1 MFELK
6 PYQQRALDSLSE
18 FLAETGRSGD
28 PRGPYETIRRRD
40 GRSAVYLPVEISG
53 HAAMPYVCLQ
63 VPTGGGKTVLAAAAV
78 GLATRRLLAAERSV
92 VLWLVPSNTILD
104 QTARALGNPQ
114 HPYRRALEVGVGP
127 VEILTIEQALRM
139 KPPTVDGQTVVIVAT
154 IQCFRVEDTE
164 GRKVYDPG
172 NGDMREHLLRAPPDR
187 RAELEPGPDGQPANS
202 LVNVLRLHRPIV
214 IVDEAHNANTV
225 LSFATLAKV
234 APSCILEFT
243 ATPNTRHNP
252 GRGDYASNVLHR
264 VSAAELKAADMI
276 KMPIRVATRKASEG
290 AELLIEAVALR
301 DDLER
306 IADAEAQ
313 ETGEYLRPILL
324 IQAPAI
330 AETEPLRERLVAD
343 HNVPREWI
351 AISTGTRDEL
361 EAVKDLA
368 APACPIRIIIT
379 VQKLS
384 EGWDCPF
391 AYVLCSLRSTRSA
404 TAIEQIVGRIM
415 RLPSV
420 RRKRREELNC
430 AYALSVSESLPE
442 VLGEMKA
449 ALEMNGF
456 TAQEAALAIA
466 PGPGPAPDLW
476 RQPKIVPIDAAA
488 DLNQSAVEIHGPAL
502 ADKVSIE
509 PAHGRIV
516 ISKPLSEA
524 ELLSVQGCVTT
535 QEKREALAVAA
546 AAVAAQFATLQA
558 AAAVP
563 KTGSEMQ
570 IDFFVPLLSI
580 RMEQDVLEFDET
592 ILMEHPWRL
601 REMDAGLDQ
610 HLLSTSATKAD
621 VGHLDVGGQGQV
633 TFEVNVTREGPD
645 AELEDFI
652 ARLQQQVMALG
663 GAPQVSVEDLIAW
676 LDRSIPHQDISQEDA
691 AIFLGKAVRGLIA
704 SRGITDCDIL
714 WRMRTRLRDAIEK
727 RIAQH
732 RATARKAAYQS
743 LLLDDGALA
752 VDPARGIDFRTARYE
767 PGWSYEGGYVFKK
780 HYFPPRPGELKD
792 GTEEYHCAVF
802 LDCLPQVKYWVR
814 NIARRPQ
821 SSLWFQTS
829 TDRAYPDFVCL
840 LTDGRILAVEYKGKD
855 RIDTADS
862 QEKLAIG
869 KVWESRSGGKC
880 MYAMPSE
887 RNFQCIVDAI
897 AKDRRPK
904 T

>member
-1 MFELK
+1 
-6 PYQQRALDSLSE
+6 
-18 FLAETGRSGD
+18 
-28 PRGPYETIRRRD
+28 
-40 GRSAVYLPVEISG
+40 
-53 HAAMPYVCLQ
+53 
-63 VPTGGGKTVLAAAAV
+63 
-78 GLATRRLLAAERSV
+78 

-214 IVDEAHNANTV
+214 IVDEAHNANTE

-234 APSCILEFT
+234 APSCIIEFT
-243 ATPNTRHNP
+243 ATPNTKHNP
-252 GRGDYASNVLHR
+252 GRGEYASNVLHR

-290 AELLIEAVALR
+290 EELLIEAVALR
-301 DDLER
+301 ADLEN
-306 IADAEAQ
+306 IAVAEAQ

-330 AETEPLRERLVAD
+330 AETEPMRERLVAD
-343 HNVPREWI
+343 HNIPRDWI
-351 AISTGTRDEL
+351 AISTGSKDEL
-361 EAVKDLA
+361 AAVKDLA
-368 APACPIRIIIT
+368 APTCPIRVIIT

-391 AYVLCSLRSTRSA
+391 AYVLCSLRPTRSA

-430 AYALSVSESLPE
+430 AYALSVSESLPD
-442 VLGEMKA
+442 VLGEMRA

-456 TAQEAALAIA
+456 SAQEAALAIE

-476 RQPKIVPIDAAA
+476 RQPKMVPIDAAA
-488 DLNQSAVEIHGPAL
+488 DLNQSAVEVHGPAL
-502 ADKVSIE
+502 ADKVAIE
-509 PAHGRIV
+509 PVHGRIV
-516 ISKPLSEA
+516 ISKPLTPD
-524 ELLSVQGCVTT
+524 ELSAVQGCVTT
-535 QEKREALAVAA
+535 PEKREALAVAA
-546 AAVAAQFATLQA
+546 AAVAEQFARLQA
-558 AAAVP
+558 ASAAP
-563 KTGSEMQ
+563 KTGSELQ
-570 IDFFVPLLSI
+570 ADFFVPLLSI
-580 RMEQDVLEFDET
+580 RLDQDVLEFDET
-592 ILMEHPWRL
+592 ILMERPWRL
-601 REMDAGLDQ
+601 HEMDASLDE
-610 HLLSTSATKAD
+610 HALAASISKAD
-621 VGHLDVGGQGQV
+621 VGHLDVGNKGQV
-633 TFEVNVTREGPD
+633 TVEVNIFREGQD
-645 AELEDFI
+645 AKLGDFI
-652 ARLQQQVMALG
+652 DRLQQQVLALG
-663 GAPQVSVEDLIAW
+663 GSPQVTVEDLIVW
-676 LDRSIPHQDISQEDA
+676 LDRNIPHQDISQEDA
-691 AIFLGKAVRGLIA
+691 AVFLGKAVRGLMT
-704 SRGITDCDIL
+704 SRSITDCGTL
-714 WRMRTRLRDAIEK
+714 WRMRTRLRDAIEQ
-727 RIAQH
+727 RIAHH
-732 RATARKAAYQS
+732 RAAARKAAYQS
-743 LLLDDGALA
+743 LLLDEGPLA

-767 PGWSYEGGYVFKK
+767 PGWHYDGGYVFKK

-792 GTEEYHCAVF
+792 GTEEYLCAVF
-802 LDCLPQVKYWVR
+802 LDCLPQVKYWIR

-829 TDRAYPDFVCL
+829 TDRAYPDFVCQL
-840 LTDGRILAVEYKGKD
+840 IDGRILAVEYKGKD

-869 KVWESRSGGKC
+869 KVWESRSGGLC
-880 MYAMPSE
+880 MYVMPSE

-897 AKDRRPK
+897 ANDRRPHSAG
-904 T
+904 